1 MNKAPQSDNSMFEA
15 AAAGRAL
22 LVHLR
27 QELIPPINVVIGY
40 TEILRE
46 DAQRNGQGEVV
57 FGVNQIR
64 SAGKRLLA
72 IVNNHLGSAK
82 TSTMRLDFDVNA
94 LCANLGGEMRPVIE
108 ELTESCELLLGG
120 QIAQGRENLVAD
132 LEKVQSAGERLRATV
147 AEFNDPLRR
156 GVASQAAEPR
166 DFSTQV
172 QNALAIAPVKDRLG
186 ERGLLLVVDGDEVS
200 RDLMARQLKRDGH
213 EVAAA
218 SGADDALRLLRE
230 RNCDLALLDLMAPE
244 VSDGRMLEQMK
255 SDPALRDVPAII
267 VSALSELD
275 SVVRC
280 IEMGAEDY
288 LAKPFNPVLLRA
300 KISTHLEKKR
310 LRDQERIDQEKQ
322 AELLKELATANW
334 ELVETL
340 DKLKATQEQL
350 IVQEKLASLGALT
363 AGVAHEI
370 KNPLNFINN
379 FAALSI
385 ELADDLGDEIN
396 RHQENLGD
404 DATYIGEILGDLK
417 QNAAKINEHGKR
429 ADGIVRSMLLHSG
442 GQSGQWQETDLNALL
457 AEYVNLAYHGIR
469 AQDNSFNLSI
479 TGDYDPAIGAIN
491 VVPQDLGRVF
501 LNILNNA
508 CQAMNEKKKSAGAD
522 YMPTLSARTRGL
534 DGQVQISIRDNGP
547 GVPAAVRDKL
557 FNPFFTTKPPGQ
569 GTGLGLSISHDIVV
583 KQHKGEIRLE
593 TEEGEYAEFV
603 INIPRMMG

>member
-1 MNKAPQSDNSMFEA
+1 MNTDPKPDNPMFEA

-46 DAQRNGQGEVV
+46 DAQRNGQGDVV

-64 SAGKRLLA
+64 SAGKRLLT

-82 TSTMRLDFDVNA
+82 TATMRLDFDLNA
-94 LCANLGGEMRPVIE
+94 LCANLGDEMFPVIE
-108 ELTESCELLLGG
+108 ELTEACELLINR
-120 QIAQGRENLVAD
+120 QREQGRGQFVAD
-132 LEKVQSAGERLRATV
+132 LEKVQSAGERLRGAV
-147 AEFNDPLRR
+147 AGFNDPSRR
-156 GVASQAAEPR
+156 GVASRPVEAR
-166 DFSTQV
+166 DFSTQI
-172 QNALAIAPVKDRLG
+172 QNAIAIAPIKDRVV
-186 ERGLLLVVDGDEVS
+186 ERGLLLIVDGDEVS

-213 EVAAA
+213 EIAAA
-218 SGADDALRLLRE
+218 SGAGDALRLLRE
-230 RNCDLALLDLMAPE
+230 RNCDLALLDLMTAG
-244 VSDGRMLEQMK
+244 VGDGRMIEQMK
-255 SDPALRDVPAII
+255 SDMALRDVPVII

-310 LRDQERIDQEKQ
+310 LRDQERIDREKQ
-322 AELLKELATANW
+322 NELLKELATANW

-385 ELADDLGDEIN
+385 ELADELQSEIN
-396 RHQENLGD
+396 RHQEKLGD

-429 ADGIVRSMLLHSG
+429 ADSIVRSMLLHSG
-442 GQSGQWQETDLNALL
+442 GQSGQWRQTDLNALL

-479 TGDYDPAIGAIN
+479 VSDYDPSIGSVN

-508 CQAMNEKKKSAGAD
+508 CQAMNEKKKSAGDGFA
-522 YMPTLSARTRGL
+522 PTLSVRTRKL
-534 DGQVQISIRDNGP
+534 DGQVEISIRDNGP
-547 GVPAAVRDKL
+547 GVPAAARDKL
-557 FNPFFTTKPPGQ
+557 FNPFFTTKAPGQ

-593 TEEGEYAEFV
+593 TEEGEFAEFV
-603 INIPRMMG
+603 ISVPSMAS

>member
-1 MNKAPQSDNSMFEA
+1 MNTDPKPDNPMFEA

-46 DAQRNGQGEVV
+46 DAQRNGQGDVV

-82 TSTMRLDFDVNA
+82 TATMRLDFDVNA
-94 LCANLGGEMRPVIE
+94 LCANLGDEMFPVIE
-108 ELTESCELLLGG
+108 ELTEACELLINR
-120 QIAQGRENLVAD
+120 QREQGRGQFVAD
-132 LEKVQSAGERLRATV
+132 LEKVQSAGERLRGAV
-147 AEFNDPLRR
+147 AGFNDPSRR
-156 GVASQAAEPR
+156 GVASRTVEAR
-166 DFSTQV
+166 DFSTQI
-172 QNALAIAPVKDRLG
+172 QNAIAIAPIKDRVV
-186 ERGLLLVVDGDEVS
+186 ERGLLLIVDGDEVS

-213 EVAAA
+213 EIAAA

-230 RNCDLALLDLMAPE
+230 RNCDLALLDLMTAG
-244 VSDGRMLEQMK
+244 VGDGRMIEQMK
-255 SDPALRDVPAII
+255 SDMALRDVPVII

-310 LRDQERIDQEKQ
+310 LRDQERIDREKQ
-322 AELLKELATANW
+322 NELLKELATANW

-385 ELADDLGDEIN
+385 ELADELQSEIN
-396 RHQENLGD
+396 RHQEKLGD

-429 ADGIVRSMLLHSG
+429 ADSIVRSMLLHSG
-442 GQSGQWQETDLNALL
+442 GQSGQWQQTDLNALL

-479 TGDYDPAIGAIN
+479 VSDYDPSIGSVN

-508 CQAMNEKKKSAGAD
+508 CQAMNEKKKSAGDGFA
-522 YMPTLSARTRGL
+522 PTLSVRTRKL
-534 DGQVQISIRDNGP
+534 DGQVEISIRDNGP
-547 GVPAAVRDKL
+547 GVPAAARDKL
-557 FNPFFTTKPPGQ
+557 FNPFFTTKAPGQ

-593 TEEGEYAEFV
+593 TEEGEFAEFV
-603 INIPRMMG
+603 ISVPRMAS

>member
-1 MNKAPQSDNSMFEA
+1 MNTDPKPDNPMFEA

-46 DAQRNGQGEVV
+46 DAQRNGQGDVV

-82 TSTMRLDFDVNA
+82 TATMRLDFDVNA
-94 LCANLGGEMRPVIE
+94 LCANLGDEMFPVIE
-108 ELTESCELLLGG
+108 ELTEACELLINR
-120 QIAQGRENLVAD
+120 QREQGRGQFVAD
-132 LEKVQSAGERLRATV
+132 LEKVQSAGERLRGAV
-147 AEFNDPLRR
+147 AGFNDPSRR
-156 GVASQAAEPR
+156 GVASRTVEAR
-166 DFSTQV
+166 DFSTQI
-172 QNALAIAPVKDRLG
+172 QNAIAIAPIKDRVV
-186 ERGLLLVVDGDEVS
+186 ERGLLLIVDGDEVS

-213 EVAAA
+213 EIAAA

-230 RNCDLALLDLMAPE
+230 RNCDLALLDLMTAG
-244 VSDGRMLEQMK
+244 VGDGRMIEQMK
-255 SDPALRDVPAII
+255 SDMALRDVPVII

-310 LRDQERIDQEKQ
+310 LRDQERIDREKQ
-322 AELLKELATANW
+322 NELLKELAAANW

-385 ELADDLGDEIN
+385 ELADELQSEIN
-396 RHQENLGD
+396 RHQEKLGD

-429 ADGIVRSMLLHSG
+429 ADSIVRSMLLHSG
-442 GQSGQWQETDLNALL
+442 GQSGQWRQTDLNALL

-479 TGDYDPAIGAIN
+479 VSDYDPSIGSVN

-508 CQAMNEKKKSAGAD
+508 CQAMNEKKKSAGDGFA
-522 YMPTLSARTRGL
+522 PTLSVRTRKL
-534 DGQVQISIRDNGP
+534 DGQVEISIRDNGP
-547 GVPAAVRDKL
+547 GVPAAARDKL
-557 FNPFFTTKPPGQ
+557 FNPFFTTKAPGQ

-593 TEEGEYAEFV
+593 TEEGEFAEFV
-603 INIPRMMG
+603 ISVPRMAS

>member
-1 MNKAPQSDNSMFEA
+1 MFEA
-15 AAAGRAL
+15 AAAGRDL
-22 LVHLR
+22 LLHLR

-46 DAQRNGQGEVV
+46 DAQRSGQGEIV
-57 FGVNQIR
+57 FGINQIR

-72 IVNNHLGSAK
+72 AVNNHLGSAK
-82 TSTMRLDFDVNA
+82 TATMRLDFDFNA
-94 LCANLGGEMRPVIE
+94 LRANLGDEMRQPLD
-108 ELTESCELLLGG
+108 ELSESCELLLNR
-120 QIAQGRENLVAD
+120 QRELGREQFVAD
-132 LEKVQSAGERLRATV
+132 LEKIQSAGERLIKTI
-147 AEFNDPLRR
+147 AEFNDPARR
-156 GVASQAAEPR
+156 TVANRAVEPR
-166 DFSTQV
+166 DFSTQAL
-172 QNALAIAPVKDRLG
+172 NAAAMAPVKDRIV
-186 ERGLLLVVDGDEVS
+186 ERGSLLVVDGDEVS
-200 RDLMARQLKRDGH
+200 RDLLARQLRRDGH

-230 RNCDLALLDLMAPE
+230 RSYDLALLDLMTPE
-244 VSDGRMLEQMK
+244 VGDGRLLEQMK
-255 SDPALRDVPAII
+255 SNPASRDVPAII
-267 VSALSELD
+267 VSSLTELD

-300 KISTHLEKKR
+300 KISVHLEKKR

-385 ELADDLGDEIN
+385 ELANELGDEIN
-396 RHQENLGD
+396 RHQEKLGD
-404 DATYIGEILGDLK
+404 TAASYIGEILGDLK

-429 ADGIVRSMLLHSG
+429 ADGIVRSMLAHSREG
-442 GQSGQWQETDLNALL
+442 GGDWQETDLNALL
-457 AEYVNLAYHGIR
+457 AEYLNLAYHGIR
-469 AQDNSFNLSI
+469 AQDNSFNLEMIS
-479 TGDYDPAIGAIN
+479 DYDPSIGLVRVA
-491 VVPQDLGRVF
+491 PQELGRVF

-508 CQAMNEKKKSAGAD
+508 CQAMNEKKKTAGDGYA
-522 YMPTLSARTRGL
+522 PTLTIRTRG
-534 DGQVQISIRDNGP
+534 DSDRVEIRIRDNGP
-547 GVPAAVRDKL
+547 GVPASARDKI

-593 TEEGEYAEFV
+593 TEEGEFAEFI
-603 INIPRMMG
+603 INIPKAA